1 METHRFIALDIAD
14 EMAELVLD
22 LLDSVPGKLAHVADH
37 CGRAACSAPNN
48 LAEGAG
54 RCGRDRLAPV
64 IPARSSGLSRAAS
77 RLGGVRLTRV
87 VVGPSNRH
95 DAGGRVVTAVRGTGE
110 WVPGVRPARAL
121 AAWIMARGRPG
132 SSLGLRL
139 LRGV

>member
-54 RCGRDRLAPV
+54 RCGRDRLYHFSVAYGSTKEC
-64 IPARSSGLSRAAS
+64 R
-77 RLGGVRLTRV
+77 
-87 VVGPSNRH
+87 
-95 DAGGRVVTAVRGTGE
+95 
-110 WVPGVRPARAL
+110 
-121 AAWIMARGRPG
+121 
-132 SSLGLRL
+132 SSLGKLMHRGAVDRKGGLKALRL
-139 LRGV
+139 LDRLGAATWRLMQRPGPGPGAGAR